1 MTKGNTTSLDDFYP
15 FDRLIDKSFDR
26 FWNRGGRHTNKSARK
41 VLKLRIM
48 LYLCRTFKKEER

>member
-26 FWNRGGRHTNKSARK
+26 FWNRGGGEA
-41 VLKLRIM
+41 
-48 LYLCRTFKKEER
+48 YE